1 MMRWIVGWS
10 LRFRRLVV
18 ALAAATMIFGITQ
31 LRHTPVD
38 LLPEFSPPTVEIQT
52 EALGL
57 SAVEVEQ
64 LITAP
69 MEQGLLNG
77 VAFLDVI
84 RSESVPGL
92 SSIELIF
99 EPGTDLLDARQVVAE
114 RLTQAHALPNVSKPP
129 QMLQPLSSTSRVMMV
144 RLSSDELS
152 PIDVSVLARWVIGP
166 RLLGVDGVANV
177 AIWGQRERQLQV
189 LVDPERLRD
198 RGVSLGQIVR
208 TAGNALEVS
217 PLSFLEASTP
227 GTGGWIETSNQR
239 LHIFHE
245 QAIST
250 PEELAQVTLEGP
262 QGDAVFVGGEPI
274 TLGEVTEVV
283 EDHQPLIGDAICR
296 DADCLLLVVEKF
308 PGANTPEVTRAVDA
322 AIDAMRPGL
331 PGVEFDTSIY
341 RPARF
346 IEASFLNLGRALLIG
361 IVLLT
366 AVIGALF
373 FRWRTVLVSLVAISL
388 SSAAAGAVLLL
399 TGVTVNTMILA
410 GLVMALA
417 VLVDDAVV
425 DVESVAQRL
434 HARGVKGDGDP
445 TWRTILAATIERR
458 TAMIYATLVVVA
470 ALVPFLFMEGEAGA
484 FLPPL
489 LLTYL
494 LAVVAS
500 MVVALTVTPA
510 LAAIFLADTPPD
522 HRESPV
528 ARRVQRG
535 YDGVSSRIVHRPAPA
550 FVVVGFLVVAG
561 LLALPFLH
569 TSLRPGLKERDVL
582 VHLGAGSGT
591 SLPRMRE
598 VTDRAVRELASL
610 QGVLDAGAHVGR
622 ATMSDRTVDVN
633 SGDIWVTL
641 DPSADHDATVAAIDD
656 VVDGY
661 PGLVHDVLTYSDER
675 VTEALQR
682 SEDEIIVRVYG
693 EDPGVLRSKAEELR
707 ALLAGIEGVEG
718 PRVELPPEEPALE
731 VEVDLAR
738 AQGIG
743 IKPGDVRRAAATL
756 LSGITVGHLFEDQK
770 VFDVVVWGRPEI
782 RQRESD
788 VRGLLIDR
796 PGGGHVRL
804 GEVADVRIAPNAT
817 VIRHESVSPYLDVT
831 ANVNGRD
838 VGAVTTD
845 VQGAVER
852 IDFPLAH
859 HAELLGGFADQ
870 GAARSRILAVSVA
883 AAIGILL
890 LLQAALGS
898 WRLAILA
905 LAALP
910 LALAGGGLAAV
921 ATGGAFTLGSIAGLI
936 AVLGIAVRGSVVM
949 IGGYRRLEHLDGQSF
964 GPELVVRGT
973 RERLP
978 AALMTAVATGV
989 LLLPFVFAGD
999 AAGLEIVRPMAV
1011 VILGGLVSS
1020 TLVNLVVVPALY
1032 LRFGRVPGSH
1042 ALDEDL
1048 LARPDVDLV
1057 RDRT

>member
-1 MMRWIVGWS
+1 
-10 LRFRRLVV
+10 
-18 ALAAATMIFGITQ
+18 
-31 LRHTPVD
+31 
-38 LLPEFSPPTVEIQT
+38 
-52 EALGL
+52 
-57 SAVEVEQ
+57 
-64 LITAP
+64 
-69 MEQGLLNG
+69 
-77 VAFLDVI
+77 
-84 RSESVPGL
+84 
-92 SSIELIF
+92 
-99 EPGTDLLDARQVVAE
+99 
-114 RLTQAHALPNVSKPP
+114 
-129 QMLQPLSSTSRVMMV
+129 
-144 RLSSDELS
+144 
-152 PIDVSVLARWVIGP
+152 
-166 RLLGVDGVANV
+166 
-177 AIWGQRERQLQV
+177 
-189 LVDPERLRD
+189 
-198 RGVSLGQIVR
+198 
-208 TAGNALEVS
+208 
-217 PLSFLEASTP
+217 
-227 GTGGWIETSNQR
+227 
-239 LHIFHE
+239 
-245 QAIST
+245 
-250 PEELAQVTLEGP
+250 
-262 QGDAVFVGGEPI
+262 
-274 TLGEVTEVV
+274 
-283 EDHQPLIGDAICR
+283 
-296 DADCLLLVVEKF
+296 
-308 PGANTPEVTRAVDA
+308 
-322 AIDAMRPGL
+322 
-331 PGVEFDTSIY
+331 
-341 RPARF
+341 
-346 IEASFLNLGRALLIG
+346 
-361 IVLLT
+361 
-366 AVIGALF
+366 
-373 FRWRTVLVSLVAISL
+373 
-388 SSAAAGAVLLL
+388 
-399 TGVTVNTMILA
+399 
-410 GLVMALA
+410 
-417 VLVDDAVV
+417 
-425 DVESVAQRL
+425 
-434 HARGVKGDGDP
+434 
-445 TWRTILAATIERR
+445 
-458 TAMIYATLVVVA
+458 
-470 ALVPFLFMEGEAGA
+470 
-484 FLPPL
+484 
-489 LLTYL
+489 
-494 LAVVAS
+494 
-500 MVVALTVTPA
+500 
-510 LAAIFLADTPPD
+510 
-522 HRESPV
+522 
-528 ARRVQRG
+528 
-535 YDGVSSRIVHRPAPA
+535 VSSRIVHRPGPA

-582 VHLGAGSGT
+582 VHLEAGSGT

-598 VTDRAVRELASL
+598 VTERAVRELASL

-641 DPSADHDATVAAIDD
+641 DPSADHDATVAAIDE
-656 VVDGY
+656 VVDSY
-661 PGLVHDVLTYSDER
+661 PGLVHEVLTYSDER

-870 GAARSRILAVSVA
+870 EAARSRILAVSVA